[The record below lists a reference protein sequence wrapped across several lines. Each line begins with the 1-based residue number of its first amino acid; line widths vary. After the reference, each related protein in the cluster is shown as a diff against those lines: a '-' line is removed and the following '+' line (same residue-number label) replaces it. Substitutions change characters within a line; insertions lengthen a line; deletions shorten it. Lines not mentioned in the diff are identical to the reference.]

1 MQLIVVV
8 AAVVAQRAVVTVPGL
23 GLLVGPVVVV
33 AAAVDFENSI
43 FEDRKVRLFEN
54 FSVVGKRRSSSHEK
68 NAVLVF
74 D

>member
-8 AAVVAQRAVVTVPGL
+8 AAAAQRVAVTVPGL
-23 GLLVGPVVVV
+23 GLLVGPVVV
-33 AAAVDFENSI
+33 AVDFENSI
-43 FEDRKVRLFEN
+43 FEDRKVRLFEF
-54 FSVVGKRRSSSHEK
+54 FSVVGKEEAAVTEK